1 MMYHSS
7 VAVRLIVLGFFM
19 GAVWLPAAPRSAEAG
34 KAESAAAT
42 GAEATQPATRELRG
56 IWLRPVASLT
66 SATLQLD
73 NIQKAGFNAIYV
85 ETFYH
90 GFTIYPSKYVPIRPE
105 MKGKDFLKFYV
116 EEGHKRGL
124 EVHAWTEVYYWE
136 VDTTLHPQFP
146 KTPLFEQHPD
156 WLLRLRNGKTTEVQ
170 ETAHIFANPA
180 HPEVRRFLVDF
191 FEEMLIHYPLDGLNL
206 DYIRYP
212 HGFEDAG
219 YDDYTRKA
227 YKELTGK
234 DPMDIQKNPADPEW
248 KKWVEYR
255 EDQVIRLVE
264 ETMAMKEQT
273 RKSAVLSAAIF
284 AGYPAARYTDT
295 RFQNWPKMLENGCL
309 DAIIPMVYDGN
320 LKGIEISIRAIYDF
334 TKKHPAVQLLPVLA
348 IQRKNIDEYSGST
361 HPPMAQQAEI
371 IKRFNLPGFS
381 VFCYDWMM
389 DSVEGLDLFKP

>member
-1 MMYHSS
+1 MKYHPSIVRVMITGLFL
-7 VAVRLIVLGFFM
+7 VA
-19 GAVWLPAAPRSAEAG
+19 AWLPAAPQSTGAGEAASG
-34 KAESAAAT
+34 AAAPT
-42 GAEATQPATRELRG
+42 PKKELRG
-56 IWLRPVASLT
+56 IWIRPVASLT
-66 SATLQLD
+66 STTLQLD
-73 NIQKAGFNAIYV
+73 NIQKAGFNAVYV

-105 MKGKDFLKFYV
+105 MKGTDYLKFYI

-124 EVHAWTEVYYWE
+124 EIHAWTEVFYWE
-136 VDTTLHPQFP
+136 VDTKLYPQFP

-156 WLLRLRNGKTTEVQ
+156 WLLRLRNGNTTEEQ
-170 ETAHIFANPA
+170 EKAHIFANPA

-191 FEEMLIHYPLDGLNL
+191 FEEMLIHYPLDGINL

-219 YDDYTRKA
+219 YDDYTRKV

-234 DPMDIQKNPADPEW
+234 DPIEIHKNPADPEW

-255 EDQVIRLVE
+255 ENQVIRLVE

-295 RFQNWPKMLENGCL
+295 RFQNWPKMLEKGSL
-309 DAIIPMVYDGN
+309 DAVIPMVYDGN
-320 LKGIEISIRAIYDF
+320 LKGIENSIREIHAV
-334 TKKHPAVQLLPVLA
+334 TKQYPTVALLPVLA

-361 HPPMAQQAEI
+361 HPPIAQQAEI
-371 IKRFNLPGFS
+371 IKRLNLPGFS
-381 VFCYDWMM
+381 IFCYDWMM
-389 DSVEGLDLFKP
+389 DSVEGLDLFKPLW